1 MNMLRAIQQT
11 LGLAAVGIMMS
22 IAALA
27 QMLPA
32 PTNVTA
38 TYTTGAANTGGFI
51 TVAWS
56 GVTDAAGNAIASKY
70 NVYQASGITEDETK
84 FEKVGSVEH
93 NAGNRENRYTFAVQ
107 GPKVGWYT
115 FFVRAYF
122 TNGEG
127 PRSAIAK
134 VEVKATD
141 APVIRFVSSP
151 VGSALVGKPYYYQTK
166 IETSAPGPVTYKLDA
181 GPDGMT
187 ITDGGKLIWNEP
199 RVGRYEIVITASVT
213 KDGKNYDVRQAFVL
227 TITDGTEQG
236 LKFLTEPI
244 KTGISGVRYVYPAR
258 AGVVNGSV
266 LPTYSLVIGPR
277 GMVVDAKTGL
287 VTWEQPI
294 VGKYDVVIAAT
305 VVINGVETTVKQT
318 YALEIKEGKPAE
330 KGCATITG
338 TVTFDDPTTTAK
350 LEGVVTAWRQEVVK
364 KDNGS
369 STNVYRPVYKGEI
382 KSGVY
387 TISLPEGTYKLRVEG
402 MSFFAEWHADAMELA
417 DAKDVVVACN
427 TTTTVDFGVKVR
439 PEPVLVVA
447 EGRVFD
453 AVTNEPV
460 KAVVVFECRT
470 KEVGGVDD
478 RYRVVTAE
486 TRTDGSYEAK
496 IQSGVNYVAMVRV
509 IATKDNAANQYLAE
523 FWNNTNDA
531 TQATVINATANI
543 KDVNFPMDKRQ
554 LRNNGFSGTMMN
566 HYTSAPVVG
575 KVVAY
580 RFVTRVGEKGD
591 TVMTKAG
598 AMTVETNSNGG
609 YLFTDMEPGDYI
621 IMGMPA
627 GRPFIPGWMVMG
639 QLAAKEWKSAQ
650 VVSVGDVM
658 IAVQY
663 DIRLDTVKGEKGKG
677 RVRGFVYDKRGGIVN
692 KPIDVVNSNN
702 GVVGTLVIA
711 RDENGD
717 IIDFAMSENEG
728 AFELS
733 EMAIGTNTITADRLE
748 FDPSVQAVTIDPSTT
763 ERVISIGMQ
772 AVKTTTSVDV
782 PLNEVGASINLWPN
796 PTNGAASVRFDSTA
810 GEVMVRLVSTT
821 GTELASVAVVVS
833 GGEVSI
839 ALPTSELPTGMV
851 MVHVT
856 NGQTAF
862 ALPLNI
868 VR

>member
-1 MNMLRAIQQT
+1 MKITAAIQRFVLVAIAVLSSALSMTAQT
-11 LGLAAVGIMMS
+11 QYPSPTGL
-22 IAALA
+22 
-27 QMLPA
+27 
-32 PTNVTA
+32 TA
-38 TYTTGAANTGGFI
+38 TYTASANGL
-51 TVAWS
+51 S
-56 GVTDAAGNAIASKY
+56 GYVVLSWNGIADFTPLPGKY
-70 NVYQASGITEDETK
+70 SVHQASGITEDMTK
-84 FEKVGSVEH
+84 FAMIGTVLH
-93 NAGNRENRYTFAVQ
+93 NAGNRENRYSFTIQ
-107 GPKVGWYT
+107 TIKSGTYT
-115 FFVRAYF
+115 FYVRGLW

-127 PRSAIAK
+127 PRSAI
-134 VEVKATD
+134 VTLEVKTPD
-141 APVIRFVSSP
+141 APVIRFVSLP
-151 VGSALVGKPYYYQTK
+151 VTSGFVGKAYYYQTK
-166 IETSAPGPVTYKLDA
+166 VETSAPGPVTYKIVS

-187 ITDGGKLIWNEP
+187 ITEGGKLVWNEP
-199 RVGRYEIVITASVT
+199 RAGRYEIVITAVVT
-213 KDGKNYDVRQAFVL
+213 KDGKTYDARQSYVL
-227 TITDGTEQG
+227 TITDGTNQT

-244 KTGISGVRYVYPAR
+244 KTGTAGIRYVYPAR
-258 AGVVNGSV
+258 AGVVNGNV
-266 LPTYSLVIGPR
+266 MPTYAIIAAPQ
-277 GMVVDAKTGL
+277 GMVIDAKTGL
-287 VTWEQPI
+287 LSWENTV
-294 VGKYDVVIAAT
+294 VGKHEVVIAAWAA
-305 VVINGVETTVKQT
+305 VNGVETTVKQS
-318 YALEIKEGKPAE
+318 YVLEIKEGKPAE

-338 TVTFDDPTTTAK
+338 TVTFDDPTTNAT

-369 STNVYRPVYKGEI
+369 STNVYRAVYKGEI
-382 KSGVY
+382 KNGVY

-402 MSFFAEWHADAMELA
+402 KSFFAEWHADALELA
-417 DAKDVVVACN
+417 DAKDVVIACN

-460 KAVVVFECRT
+460 KAVVVFECRS
-470 KEVGGVDD
+470 KDVGAVDD

-486 TRTDGSYEAK
+486 TRDDGSYEAK
-496 IQSGVNYVAMVRV
+496 IQSGVNYVAMVRLV
-509 IATKDNAANQYLAE
+509 ATKDNATSQYLAE

-531 TQATVINATANI
+531 TQATVINATASI
-543 KDVNFPMDKRQ
+543 KDINFPMDKRQ
-554 LRNNGFSGTMMN
+554 PRNNGFSGTMMN

-609 YLFTDMEPGDYI
+609 YLFTDMEPGNYI

-639 QLAAKEWKSAQ
+639 QMAAKEWKGAQ

-658 IAVQY
+658 TAVQY

-692 KPIDVVNSNN
+692 KPSDVVNSSN

-717 IIDFAMSENEG
+717 IIDFAISENEG

-748 FDPSVQAVTIDPSTT
+748 FDPSVQSVTIDPSIT

-772 AVKTTTSVDV
+772 TVKTTTNVDV
-782 PLNEVGASINLWPN
+782 PLNDVGASINLWPN
-796 PTNGAASVRFDSTA
+796 PTTGAASVRFNSAA
-810 GEVMVRLVSTT
+810 GDVMVRIVSTT
-821 GTELASVAVVVS
+821 GTELASFGMVVS

-839 ALPTSELPTGMV
+839 ALPTAELPTGMV

-868 VR
+868 IR

>member
-1 MNMLRAIQQT
+1 MTVVRAIQRT
-11 LGLAAVGIMMS
+11 ISLVAIGVMMS
-22 IAALA
+22 IAAIA
-27 QMLPA
+27 QVRPA

-38 TYTTGAANTGGFI
+38 LYTTGAANAGGFV
-51 TVAWS
+51 TVSWS
-56 GVTDAAGNAIASKY
+56 GVTDPAGNALASKY
-70 NVYQASGITEDETK
+70 TVYQASGITDDATK

-93 NAGNRENRYTFAVQ
+93 NSGNRENRYTFVVQ
-107 GPKVGWYT
+107 GLKAGWYT
-115 FFVRAYF
+115 FFVRAVYSE
-122 TNGEG
+122 GDG
-127 PRSAIAK
+127 PRSSIAK
-134 VEVKATD
+134 VEVKTTET
-141 APVIRFVSSP
+141 PVIRFISSP
-151 VGSALVGKPYYYQTK
+151 IGSGIVGKPYYYQSK
-166 IETSAPGPVTYKLDA
+166 VEASANGPVTYKIVA
-181 GPDGMT
+181 GPEGMT
-187 ITDGGKLIWNEP
+187 ITDGGKLVWNEP
-199 RVGRYEIVITASVT
+199 RAGRYEIVITAVVS
-213 KDGKNYDVRQAFVL
+213 KDGKTYDARQSYVL
-227 TITDGTEQG
+227 TITDGTNQT
-236 LKFLTEPI
+236 LKFITEPI
-244 KTGISGVRYVYPAR
+244 KTGTAGIRYVYPAR
-258 AGVVNGSV
+258 AGVVNGNV
-266 LPTYSLVIGPR
+266 MPIYAIIAAPQ
-277 GMVVDAKTGL
+277 GMVIDAKTGL
-287 VTWEQPI
+287 LTWENPV
-294 VGKYDVVIAAT
+294 VGKHEVVIAAKAT
-305 VVINGVETTVKQT
+305 INGVETIVKQIF
-318 YALEIKEGKPAE
+318 ALEIKEGKPAE

-338 TVTFDDPTTTAK
+338 TVTFDDPSTNAK

-369 STNVYRPVYKGEI
+369 STNVYRAVYRGEI
-382 KSGVY
+382 KNGVY

-402 MSFFAEWHADAMELA
+402 KAFFAEWHADALELA
-417 DAKDVVVACN
+417 DAKDVVIACN

-460 KAVVVFECRT
+460 KAVVVFECRS
-470 KEVGGVDD
+470 KEVGSVDD

-486 TRTDGSYEAK
+486 TRGDGSYEAK
-496 IQSGVNYVAMVRV
+496 IQSGVNYVAMVRLV
-509 IATKDNAANQYLAE
+509 ATKDNAANQYLAE

-543 KDVNFPMDKRQ
+543 KDINFPMDKRQ
-554 LRNNGFSGTMMN
+554 PRNNGFSGTMMN

-580 RFVTRVGEKGD
+580 RFMTRVGEKGD

-609 YLFTDMEPGDYI
+609 YLFTDMEPGNYI

-639 QLAAKEWKSAQ
+639 QMAAKEWKGAQ

-658 IAVQY
+658 VAVQY

-692 KPIDVVNSNN
+692 KPSDVVNSSN

-717 IIDFAMSENEG
+717 IIDFAISENEG

-733 EMAIGTNTITADRLE
+733 EMAIGNNTITADRLE
-748 FDPSVQAVTIDPSTT
+748 FDPSVQSVTIDPSIT

-772 AVKTTTSVDV
+772 TVKTTTSVDV
-782 PLNEVGASINLWPN
+782 PLNDVGASINLWPN
-796 PTNGAASVRFDSTA
+796 PTTGATSVRFNSAA
-810 GEVMVRLVSTT
+810 GDVMVRIVSTT
-821 GTELASVAVVVS
+821 GTELASVAMAVS

-839 ALPTSELPTGMV
+839 ALPTAELPTGMV

-868 VR
+868 IR

>member
-1 MNMLRAIQQT
+1 MKITAAIQRFVLVAIAVLSSALSMTAQT
-11 LGLAAVGIMMS
+11 QYPSPTGL
-22 IAALA
+22 
-27 QMLPA
+27 
-32 PTNVTA
+32 TA
-38 TYTTGAANTGGFI
+38 TYTASANGL
-51 TVAWS
+51 S
-56 GVTDAAGNAIASKY
+56 GYVVLSWNGIADYTPLPGKY
-70 NVYQASGITEDETK
+70 SVHQASGITEDMTK
-84 FEKVGSVEH
+84 FAMIGTVLH
-93 NAGNRENRYTFAVQ
+93 NAGNRENRYSFTIQ
-107 GPKVGWYT
+107 TIKSGTYT
-115 FFVRAYF
+115 FYVRGLW

-127 PRSAIAK
+127 PRSAI
-134 VEVKATD
+134 VTLEVKTPD
-141 APVIRFVSSP
+141 APVIRFVSVP
-151 VGSALVGKPYYYQTK
+151 VTSGFVGKAYTYQTK
-166 IETSAPGPVTYKLDA
+166 VETSAPGPVTYKIVS

-187 ITDGGKLIWNEP
+187 ITDGGKLVWNEP
-199 RVGRYEIVITASVT
+199 RVGRYEIVVTAYVT
-213 KDGKNYDVRQAFVL
+213 KDGKTYDVRQSYVL
-227 TITDGTEQG
+227 TVTDGTEQV

-244 KTGISGVRYVYPAR
+244 KTGTAGIRYAYPAR
-258 AGVVNGSV
+258 AGVVNGNV
-266 LPTYSLVIGPR
+266 VPVYSIVTAPQ
-277 GMVVDAKTGL
+277 GMVIDTRTGL
-287 VTWEQPI
+287 LIWENP
-294 VGKYDVVIAAT
+294 VAGKYDVVIAAT
-305 VVINGVETTVKQT
+305 AMINGVETIVKQSF
-318 YALEIKEGKPAE
+318 ALEIKEGKPAE

-338 TVTFDDPTTTAK
+338 TVTFDDPTTNAT

-369 STNVYRPVYKGEI
+369 STNVYRAVYKGEI

-402 MSFFAEWHADAMELA
+402 KAFFAEWHADALELA
-417 DAKDVVVACN
+417 DAKDVVIACN

-460 KAVVVFECRT
+460 KAVVVFECRS
-470 KEVGGVDD
+470 KDVGAVDD
-478 RYRVVTAE
+478 RYRVITAE
-486 TRTDGSYEAK
+486 TRDDGSYEAK
-496 IQSGVNYVAMVRV
+496 IQSGVNYVAMVRLV
-509 IATKDNAANQYLAE
+509 ATKDNATSQYLAE

-543 KDVNFPMDKRQ
+543 KDINFPMDKRQ
-554 LRNNGFSGTMMN
+554 PRNNGFSGTMMN

-580 RFVTRVGEKGD
+580 RFMTRVGEKGD

-609 YLFTDMEPGDYI
+609 YLFTDMEPGNYI

-639 QLAAKEWKSAQ
+639 QMAAKEWKGAQ

-658 IAVQY
+658 AAVQY

-692 KPIDVVNSNN
+692 KPSDVVNSSN

-717 IIDFAMSENEG
+717 IIDFAVSENEG

-733 EMAIGTNTITADRLE
+733 EMAIGNNTITADRLE
-748 FDPSVQAVTIDPSTT
+748 FDPSVQSVTIDPSIT

-772 AVKTTTSVDV
+772 TVKTTTNVDV
-782 PLNEVGASINLWPN
+782 PLNDVGASINLWPN
-796 PTNGAASVRFDSTA
+796 PTTGAASVRFNSTT
-810 GEVMVRLVSTT
+810 GDVMIRIVSTT
-821 GTELASVAVVVS
+821 GTELASVAMVVS

-868 VR
+868 IR